1 MNRAFNFG
9 GALLLG
15 AGSFLIGRYS
25 TDFDSLRKLQAATAV
40 SPNVPITV
48 PLSSTPPMS
57 PTDKLPDL
65 PPSRASQVMKFG
77 YPGFD
82 NLRTFEDFVLSYDR
96 KTRTAHWVCEH
107 LTPDRMVYVPDIDR
121 SKCDFRPD
129 ESIHAYFRSQNEDYR
144 GSGYDRGHLA
154 AAGNHRRSQ
163 NSINQTFFLTNMS
176 PQVGKGFNRD
186 KWNDVEKYARKG
198 LLTREVRKS
207 EITDTD
213 ETFQIGVFN
222 DGADDAEVKKKLA
235 KKHLNTYILTGPL
248 YLARKEA
255 DGHMYVRYKVIGKSQ
270 VAVPTHFFKVILYE
284 TSPNNFELEAF
295 LLPNEVIPDETP
307 IEKFHVPLD
316 AIERA
321 AGFLI
326 FDKIPKGALK
336 KVNGK
341 SVGGFW

>member
-9 GALLLG
+9 GAFLLG

-65 PPSRASQVMKFG
+65 PPSRASQIMKFG

-129 ESIHAYFRSQNEDYR
+129 ESIHSYFQSQNEDYR

-186 KWNDVEKYARKG
+186 KWNDVEKYAR
-198 LLTREVRKS
+198 
-207 EITDTD
+207 
-213 ETFQIGVFN
+213 
-222 DGADDAEVKKKLA
+222 KLA

-341 SVGGFW
+341 SIGGFW